1 MKNTIDNL
9 VSRNNV
15 IAGYIQTSEK
25 LLEVQRDEMN
35 KSQNISNALINASAM
50 GFMHTGHEPT
60 ACKLMIVIPV
70 QGRDQHLR
78 ATLDNLTV
86 QRNSL
91 KNPNDVYIVVS
102 EMSPKASHT
111 DLCKSYGNGAVGYH
125 FCKSVVRSHIGSVDI
140 QFNKSLAMNFAVWN
154 TTVNEDN
161 ILFHDVDII
170 MGHGWLKSVL
180 LQIDSL
186 REKKGANWFCQTI
199 KDRKVEYVNSE
210 LTSEIFSGQKSIDDL
225 NDAKHTISSVYPSRF
240 PPGGSVMVPSELFF
254 LTGGFDEFLFK
265 GYSPEDSQFLHACT
279 ILAETEVDVLETTA
293 RSFHLYHPPT
303 EFSNSDLS
311 LLNLY
316 FKTINDEN
324 FRYTFY
330 KYIFIKHHESRLPP
344 GYVNKV
350 AKHHNLPNLWK
361 TVYREKFYDYTDT
374 EIENIQSDLM
384 LRYPAIHDFIETIR
398 GINKLRNPGIFDL
411 LSRS

>member
-1 MKNTIDNL
+1 MKSKIDNL
-9 VSRNNV
+9 VSKNKV
-15 IAGYIQTSEK
+15 IAGYIQTSNHLIEA
-25 LLEVQRDEMN
+25 QQHEMN
-35 KSQNISNALINASAM
+35 KFLNIRNALINDNSM
-50 GFMHTGHEPT
+50 GFMSAEDAPT
-60 ACKLMIVIPV
+60 TCKLMIVIPV
-70 QGRDQHLR
+70 HGRDQHLR

-102 EMSPKASHT
+102 EMSPKASHIN
-111 DLCKSYGNGAVGYH
+111 LCKSYKTVGYH
-125 FCKSVVRSHIGSVDI
+125 FCRSVVRSHMGSVDI
-140 QFNKSLAMNFAVWN
+140 QFNKSLAMNCAVWN

-199 KDRKVEYVNSE
+199 KDRKVEYVNAE

-225 NDAKHTISSVYPSRF
+225 NDTEHTISSVYPSRF

-265 GYSPEDSQFLHACT
+265 GYSPEDAQFLHACT

-316 FKTINDEN
+316 FRTINDEH

-330 KYIFIKHHESRLPP
+330 KYIFNKHHESRMPYD
-344 GYVNKV
+344 YVNKV
-350 AKHHNLPNLWK
+350 AKHHNLPNLRK
-361 TVYREKFYDYTDT
+361 AVYHEKFYNYTDA
-374 EIENIQSDLM
+374 EIEDIQSDLI
-384 LRYPAIHDFIETIR
+384 LRYPAIHGFIETIR
-398 GINKLRNPGIFDL
+398 DIDKLRPPGIFDL
-411 LSRS
+411 LSRSER